1 MVTVVEKSPSQFCV
15 YTYYTQRTD
24 AGLIYSSSDK
34 IICFSSFSTLESQ
47 IELGSIVTT
56 PSNRLP
62 GCNNCQHISVKGKV
76 TKVTQPFIMDIT
88 DRDTGRGVTVTF
100 YRQDGTRFAQY
111 DCVVAVVDGENTL
124 YAAKNKYVTS
134 EGGGWIYHHSCS
146 LRRVMY
152 SASGVPTRWYMD
164 DNIHKTYCGRDEG
177 EGYIEWWGSFRSN
190 HAVKNFQPSALTG
203 TVEMLRESY
212 SNEYG
217 SLTRLISALKQKLYW
232 EYDHGDL
239 SRDASQSIRICDING
254 IAYLKDFVEVASL
267 AKSLLAVT
275 GLNAVSQVPKVV
287 SSLYLAVHYGVRLT
301 LRDTEELAEGI
312 DNIDFEHSYQSLGAQ
327 KTIQL
332 ELPGRSDTLVNC
344 TQRLSGKIRNFTEEQ
359 LYFLDKLKKAR
370 RALFELDLAPT
381 VSNIWDLIPFSFLVD
396 WFIPIGDQAEVL
408 ESRSYLQTLLV
419 HQLFYSD
426 TYEWSQRIDEVSL
439 NGNYY
444 VGRLQYRYYERFC
457 TDEFVNPSLS
467 HASTPKANPVHW
479 IEGAALFLSLF
490 S

>member
-1 MVTVVEKSPSQFCV
+1 
-15 YTYYTQRTD
+15 
-24 AGLIYSSSDK
+24 
-34 IICFSSFSTLESQ
+34 
-47 IELGSIVTT
+47 
-56 PSNRLP
+56 
-62 GCNNCQHISVKGKV
+62 
-76 TKVTQPFIMDIT
+76 MDT
-88 DRDTGRGVTVTF
+88 
-100 YRQDGTRFAQY
+100 
-111 DCVVAVVDGENTL
+111 
-124 YAAKNKYVTS
+124 
-134 EGGGWIYHHSCS
+134 
-146 LRRVMY
+146 
-152 SASGVPTRWYMD
+152 
-164 DNIHKTYCGRDEG
+164 
-177 EGYIEWWGSFRSN
+177 EWWGSLRDEYARESFRRSD
-190 HAVKNFQPSALTG
+190 LTG

-217 SLTRLISALKQKLYW
+217 SLTRLITALKQKLYW

-239 SRDASQSIRICDING
+239 SRDAAQSIRICDING

-275 GLNAVSQVPKVV
+275 GLNAVSKAPKIL

-312 DNIDFEHSYQSLGAQ
+312 DDIDFEHSYQSLGAQ
-327 KTIQL
+327 KTLQM
-332 ELPGRSDTLVNC
+332 ELPGQPETLVNC

-381 VSNIWDLIPFSFLVD
+381 VSNVWDMIPYSFLVD

-419 HQLFYSD
+419 HKLFYSD
-426 TYEWSQRIDEVSL
+426 TYQWSQHINEVSL

-467 HASTPKANPVHW
+467 HPSTPEANPVHW
-479 IEGAALFLSLF
+479 IEGAALFLSTF